1 MRLKLVTFG
10 ALFFAILVMQ
20 ACTDSGFHLR
30 SNIELPSKYKKIQ
43 LQNLRQGHGL
53 VNALQ
58 LKLEESGGELLES
71 SSTKI
76 KIHNYQE
83 GRRVVAYTRERRARE
98 YLLFLRFD
106 YSISLSMKNSKSI
119 ELKKRRINVDRT
131 FIYDANFALGKAE
144 EEKQIRQDLY
154 EEASRLILLH
164 LQYAKD

>member
-1 MRLKLVTFG
+1 MRFRLVIVVP
-10 ALFFAILVMQ
+10 LMFAFLVMQ

-30 SNIELPSKYKKIQ
+30 NNISLPLKYQKVQIQ
-43 LQNLRQGHGL
+43 GLRQGYDL
-53 VNALQ
+53 VKVFQ
-58 LKLEESGGELLES
+58 LKLEEAGGELLES
-71 SSTKI
+71 ASTII

-106 YSISLSMKNSKSI
+106 YSVSLPAKNDKYI
-119 ELKKRRINVDRT
+119 ERDKRRINIDRT

-144 EEKQIRQDLY
+144 EEKLIRQDLY

-164 LQYAKD
+164 LQYGKD